1 MKTRVLSTAVVFFF
15 SGAWVFAAPAAA
27 QSSAALLKAKT
38 EAEKK
43 GYIFEASHDEIV
55 AKAKK
60 EGKLVVF
67 SSQDAEPLRAAADAF
82 RKKYPFIDVKAT
94 EIAGTDTYKR
104 MVQELTIGK
113 TTEWDVNYVAFDF
126 YAEYLPHQKKFD
138 MLGMATHGVL
148 QIPLAMIDPVNRHIV
163 VLQTNLGALAYNK
176 KMVSE
181 NKLPA
186 TYEDMLKPEYKGKK
200 FSTDI
205 RPRAIAALV
214 PALGLEKLLAYAK
227 NLAAQEPIWNRGDS
241 RTLPQMVGGEIA
253 MTLGMNYKSF
263 LRFKPK
269 DVQDVLGAKVLE
281 PVPVRLTEAEGVSA
295 TAQNPYAG
303 LLWLEFQASPEG
315 QAILDKVDLAASHL
329 TPGTFH
335 EKATRGKKIS
345 VLGWE
350 HYPKMG
356 KYEEEIVKAYGFP
369 RADK

>member
-1 MKTRVLSTAVVFFF
+1 
-15 SGAWVFAAPAAA
+15 
-27 QSSAALLKAKT
+27 
-38 EAEKK
+38 
-43 GYIFEASHDEIV
+43 
-55 AKAKK
+55 
-60 EGKLVVF
+60 
-67 SSQDAEPLRAAADAF
+67 
-82 RKKYPFIDVKAT
+82 
-94 EIAGTDTYKR
+94 
-104 MVQELTIGK
+104 
-113 TTEWDVNYVAFDF
+113 
-126 YAEYLPHQKKFD
+126 
-138 MLGMATHGVL
+138 
-148 QIPLAMIDPVNRHIV
+148 
-163 VLQTNLGALAYNK
+163 
-176 KMVSE
+176 MVSE

-186 TYEDMLKPEYKGKK
+186 TYEDMLKPEYKGRK

-214 PALGLEKLLAYAK
+214 PGWGLEKLLAYAK

-241 RTLPQMVGGEIA
+241 RTLPQMLGGEIA

-269 DVQDVLGAKVLE
+269 DVQDVLGAKILE

-315 QAILDKVDLAASHL
+315 QAVLDKVDLAASHL

-335 EKATRGKKIS
+335 EKATRGKKLS

-356 KYEEEIVKAYGFP
+356 RYEEEIVKAYGFP

>member
-1 MKTRVLSTAVVFFF
+1 MKTKILSAAAIFF
-15 SGAWVFAAPAAA
+15 SLLSWVFATGGAA
-27 QSSAALLKAKT
+27 QTSAALSKAKR
-38 EAEKK
+38 EAEAK
-43 GYIFEASHDEIV
+43 GYIFEASHDAIV

-60 EGKLVVF
+60 EGKVVVF
-67 SSQDAEPLRAAADAF
+67 SSQDDAALRATADAF

-104 MVQELTIGK
+104 MVQELAMGK

-126 YAEYLPHQKKFD
+126 YNDYLPYQKKFD
-138 MLGMATHGVL
+138 MLGMAANGVL
-148 QIPLAMIDPVNRHIV
+148 EIPTEMIDPVNRHIV
-163 VLQTNLGALAYNK
+163 VLQTNVGALAYNK
-176 KMVSE
+176 KLVSE

-186 TYEDMLKPEYKGKK
+186 TYEEMLKPEYKGRK

-214 PALGLEKLLAYAK
+214 PGWGLEKLLVYAK

-269 DVQDVLGAKVLE
+269 DVQDVLGAKILE

-303 LLWLEFQASPEG
+303 LLWLEFQASREG

-335 EKATRGKKIS
+335 EKATRGKKLS

-356 KYEEEIVKAYGFP
+356 RYEEEIVKAYGFP